1 MLRLLCTVFFL
12 FVFNLPCY
20 AEIARFNNE
29 FTGSKTI
36 VSSIDRD
43 KEIKYTQAPN
53 NITLKKELLQNKI
66 SMTLILLTSVSSPPA
81 ILDNTNFKFNNANIV
96 SLRTAV
102 DPYSYSMFFELND
115 NFIKE
120 ALNATSLQIQI
131 PMYSNNKNR
140 IKYKEYDISPDVLN
154 EWKQVIAME

>member
-12 FVFNLPCY
+12 FIFNLPCY

-81 ILDNTNFKFNNANIV
+81 ILDNTNFKFNNVNIV
-96 SLRTAV
+96 SLRTAI

-140 IKYKEYDISPDVLN
+140 IKYKEYDISPEVLN